1 LPKLANFNEHDILDT
16 QLKVNG
22 LKNMQTPCKSWLT
35 WGTRIASRLVLA
47 GLVMTSTTW
56 LNTANAKAQAQ
67 RKPIHN
73 THKSEKKTKL
83 IVKNHKNSKST
94 PQVKKLAKA
103 PTPKRSHAK
112 KPLPKLSLKTS
123 VKAKANA
130 IKPLKL
136 KLSHK
141 AEKTLKTSKVK
152 PIHEKAHKI
161 SAKLSKSVERLPL
174 KKVQWARLSKPS
186 KVVKAKPVVM
196 LKQKTKHE
204 LKQAAKAQTKMR
216 KLEKHNKLSLK
227 PAKLLAPQKKSAH
240 PTVRLN
246 KSIQVT
252 KRESRIDNKPKI
264 EEKRDAGRVLQVG
277 TASYYGS
284 GFHGGRTANG
294 ERFNQNDLTCAHNGL
309 PFGCKIRV
317 TNLRN
322 NKSVDVRVNDRGG
335 FAKHGRVID
344 LSKAAAGKIG
354 MLGSGTAKVKIQV
367 VH

>member
-1 LPKLANFNEHDILDT
+1 
-16 QLKVNG
+16 
-22 LKNMQTPCKSWLT
+22 MQTPCKSWLS
-35 WGTRIASRLVLA
+35 WGTRVASRLVLV

-56 LNTANAKAQAQ
+56 LNSANAKEQAQ

-83 IVKNHKNSKST
+83 IVKNHKNSKLT
-94 PQVKKLAKA
+94 HNVKKAAKA
-103 PTPKRSHAK
+103 PPPKLSHAK

-130 IKPLKL
+130 IKPPKL
-136 KLSHK
+136 KLSQK
-141 AEKTLKTSKVK
+141 AEKTLKAKTSDVK
-152 PIHEKAHKI
+152 PVAKKAHKP
-161 SAKLSKSVERLPL
+161 SVKLSKQAERQPL
-174 KKVQWARLSKPS
+174 KKAKVVKLTKPS
-186 KVVKAKPVVM
+186 NVVKAKPVIIA
-196 LKQKTKHE
+196 KQKATKPANKHNAKAPVKAGKTAKQQIQT
-204 LKQAAKAQTKMR
+204 LKQA
-216 KLEKHNKLSLK
+216 KLIER
-227 PAKLLAPQKKSAH
+227 QKKSVSQM
-240 PTVRLN
+240 PRLH
-246 KSIQVT
+246 KATSVAM
-252 KRESRIDNKPKI
+252 RETRVDSKPKV

-277 TASYYGS
+277 TASYYGA

-317 TNLRN
+317 TNVRN

-344 LSKAAAGKIG
+344 LSKAAAGRIG

>member
-1 LPKLANFNEHDILDT
+1 
-16 QLKVNG
+16 
-22 LKNMQTPCKSWLT
+22 MQTPCKSWLT

-94 PQVKKLAKA
+94 SHVKKLAKA
-103 PTPKRSHAK
+103 PTPKLGHAK
-112 KPLPKLSLKTS
+112 KPLTKLSLKTS
-123 VKAKANA
+123 VKAKTNA
-130 IKPLKL
+130 IKPPPL

-152 PIHEKAHKI
+152 PIHEKAHKT
-161 SAKLSKSVERLPL
+161 SVKLSKSVERHPL
-174 KKVQWARLSKPS
+174 KKMQVVRLIKPN
-186 KVVKAKPVVM
+186 KIVKAKPVVM
-196 LKQKTKHE
+196 LKQKAKHE
-204 LKQAAKAQTKMR
+204 LKQAAKAQTKEH

-227 PAKLLAPQKKSAH
+227 PAKLPASQKKSAH
-240 PTVRLN
+240 PTARLN
-246 KSIQVT
+246 KSTQVT

-322 NKSVDVRVNDRGG
+322 NRSVDVRVNDRGG

>member
-1 LPKLANFNEHDILDT
+1 
-16 QLKVNG
+16 
-22 LKNMQTPCKSWLT
+22 MQTPCKSWLT

-94 PQVKKLAKA
+94 PYVKKLAKA
-103 PTPKRSHAK
+103 PTPKLSHAK

-123 VKAKANA
+123 VKAKANV
-130 IKPLKL
+130 IKPPKL

-152 PIHEKAHKI
+152 PTHEKAHKT
-161 SAKLSKSVERLPL
+161 SVKLSKSVERHPL
-174 KKVQWARLSKPS
+174 KKVQVAKLSKPS
-186 KVVKAKPVVM
+186 KIIKAKPENKRIDKASVKAAKIAKQRTKA
-196 LKQKTKHE
+196 LKQ
-204 LKQAAKAQTKMR
+204 
-216 KLEKHNKLSLK
+216 
-227 PAKLLAPQKKSAH
+227 AKLLAPQKKSAH
-240 PTVRLN
+240 PTARLN
-246 KSIQVT
+246 KSTQVT
-252 KRESRIDNKPKI
+252 KRESRVDNKPKI
-264 EEKRDAGRVLQVG
+264 EEKREAGRVLQVG
-277 TASYYGS
+277 NASYYGPQ
-284 GFHGGRTANG
+284 FNGGRTASG

-335 FAKHGRVID
+335 FAKHGRV
-344 LSKAAAGKIG
+344 
-354 MLGSGTAKVKIQV
+354 AKVKIQV

>member
-1 LPKLANFNEHDILDT
+1 
-16 QLKVNG
+16 
-22 LKNMQTPCKSWLT
+22 MQTPCKSWLS
-35 WGTRIASRLVLA
+35 WGTRVASRLVLV

-56 LNTANAKAQAQ
+56 LNSANAKEQAQ

-83 IVKNHKNSKST
+83 IVKNHKNSKLT
-94 PQVKKLAKA
+94 HNVKKAAKA
-103 PTPKRSHAK
+103 LPPKLSHAK
-112 KPLPKLSLKTS
+112 KSLPKLSLKTS

-130 IKPLKL
+130 IKPPKL
-136 KLSHK
+136 KLSQK
-141 AEKTLKTSKVK
+141 AEKTLKAKTSNVK
-152 PIHEKAHKI
+152 PLAEKAHKP
-161 SAKLSKSVERLPL
+161 SVKLSKQVERQPL
-174 KKVQWARLSKPS
+174 KKAKVAKLTKLSN
-186 KVVKAKPVVM
+186 VVKAKPVIM
-196 LKQKTKHE
+196 AKQKATKPANKHNAKAPVKAGKTAKQQIQT
-204 LKQAAKAQTKMR
+204 LKQA
-216 KLEKHNKLSLK
+216 
-227 PAKLLAPQKKSAH
+227 KLLERQKKSVSQM
-240 PTVRLN
+240 PRLH
-246 KSIQVT
+246 KATSVAM
-252 KRESRIDNKPKI
+252 RETRVDSKPKV

-344 LSKAAAGKIG
+344 LSKAAAGRIG